1 MSFSLNRELDE
12 LVNKLS
18 TVKKIGFFFGAGSS
32 MALNMPGI
40 FKLTEDIL
48 IGINSRNNIK
58 DLLIQV
64 DKEKCGKST
73 IEDILNKIR
82 VIRELTRDMEDY
94 SYLGING
101 KMAKELDEEICNF
114 IYDILSSKEEEIV
127 LDKDIFNIPKKFFV
141 WYNNI
146 NCENTKE
153 IFTANYDLLFERS
166 MESLS
171 IPYFDGF
178 VGAHRPFFFQESVE
192 DIHKNITMPCEWIRL
207 WKIHGSLGWFWEEID
222 NKYRVVRLGA
232 NSKKDNKNELVIY
245 PSKDKYQS
253 SRKQPFISYFD
264 RLKSYLS
271 DGEGVFIV
279 SGYSFADEHIND
291 VFYESLRKNPRM
303 HVIVMFFEDQLL
315 DNIQDKIVLYPNITV
330 YCPSKVCL
338 GGKIEDWGIEN
349 DKLKENGYDQYL
361 AGNKLKIGD
370 FKVLV
375 EFLVN
380 NSGRKRELLEEVGVS
395 VE

>member
-40 FKLTEDIL
+40 FKLTKDIL
-48 IGINSRNNIK
+48 LGINSRNNIK

-114 IYDILSSKEEEIV
+114 IYDILSSKEEAIL

-178 VGAHRPFFFQESVE
+178 VGAR
-192 DIHKNITMPCEWIRL
+192 T
-207 WKIHGSLGWFWEEID
+207 
-222 NKYRVVRLGA
+222 
-232 NSKKDNKNELVIY
+232 
-245 PSKDKYQS
+245 
-253 SRKQPFISYFD
+253 
-264 RLKSYLS
+264 
-271 DGEGVFIV
+271 
-279 SGYSFADEHIND
+279 
-291 VFYESLRKNPRM
+291 
-303 HVIVMFFEDQLL
+303 
-315 DNIQDKIVLYPNITV
+315 
-330 YCPSKVCL
+330 
-338 GGKIEDWGIEN
+338 
-349 DKLKENGYDQYL
+349 
-361 AGNKLKIGD
+361 
-370 FKVLV
+370 
-375 EFLVN
+375 
-380 NSGRKRELLEEVGVS
+380 
-395 VE
+395 